1 MTQELRKI
9 EIRKA
14 TEADYHAIADLL
26 NQSFEEIERSYIE
39 EDPETADSA
48 AGDGPFFVA
57 IDEQARVVGC
67 VKVSKKLGAILKL
80 AVKKSLR
87 QQGIGRR
94 LMAKAENYMK
104 SLGLQVALTGFMSFR
119 TDLPPFY
126 RALGYKET
134 GHKRTPP
141 GPPSSYYLVEM
152 SKSLV

>member
-1 MTQELRKI
+1 MPQELKKF

-14 TEADYHAIADLL
+14 TAADYHAITDLL
-26 NQSFEEIERSYIE
+26 TQSFEEIERSYLE
-39 EDPETADSA
+39 EDSETADSVG
-48 AGDGPFFVA
+48 GDGPFFVA

-67 VKVSKKLGAILKL
+67 VKVSEKLGATLKL

-94 LMAKAENYMK
+94 LMAQAENYIK
-104 SLGLQVALTGFMSFR
+104 SLGLPVALTGVMSFR

-134 GHKRTPP
+134 GRRHTPP
-141 GPPSSYYLVEM
+141 GPPSSYDIIEM